1 MNQTYQ
7 RHTFDLRVLSELL
20 EPLIRRVVREE
31 LLHFAEEHPDTFY
44 LEPDSP
50 LYADLV
56 DIANRREQGTLLL
69 HNHAEVWGDE

>member
-1 MNQTYQ
+1 MTQTYQ
-7 RHTFDLRVLSELL
+7 NQSIDLRALSELL

-50 LYADLV
+50 LYADLLT
-56 DIANRREQGTLLL
+56 ISERNAQGMLRLY
-69 HNHAEVWGDE
+69 NHTEVWGE

>member
-1 MNQTYQ
+1 MSQAYQ
-7 RHTFDLRVLSELL
+7 DQMFDLRALSELL

-50 LYADLV
+50 LYADLL
-56 DIANRREQGTLLL
+56 DIANRREQGTLRL
-69 HNHAEVWGDE
+69 HDHAEVWGDE

>member
-7 RHTFDLRVLSELL
+7 SQMLDLHALSELL

-31 LLHFAEEHPDTFY
+31 LLHFAEEHPNTFY
-44 LEPDSP
+44 LASDSP

-56 DIANRREQGTLLL
+56 DIANRREQGALRL
-69 HNHAEVWGDE
+69 HEHAEVWEDE